1 MVVSWITTRTLNRA
15 VVSLTWCC
23 TKRSDKKSAY
33 NDLKRHLRFGRLEDL
48 RRRRRQRFVG
58 VAGFRF
64 RVELLQDFGRDVEEL
79 AVVGILDF
87 DVDRFVDSFALL
99 RLCDGKNSQ
108 TDPYYEGLW

>member
-1 MVVSWITTRTLNRA
+1 M
-15 VVSLTWCC
+15 VSLTWCC
-23 TKRSDKKSAY
+23 AKRSNKKSAY

-48 RRRRRQRFVG
+48 RRRQRFVG

-64 RVELLQDFGRDVEEL
+64 RVELLQDFGRVVEEL
-79 AVVGILDF
+79 AAVGILDF

-108 TDPYYEGLW
+108 TDPYYGGLW